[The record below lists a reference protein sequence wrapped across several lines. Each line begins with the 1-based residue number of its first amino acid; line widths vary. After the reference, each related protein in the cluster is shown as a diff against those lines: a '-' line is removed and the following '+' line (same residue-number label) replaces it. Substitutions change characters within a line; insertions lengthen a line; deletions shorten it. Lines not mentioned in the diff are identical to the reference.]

1 MITREQQL
9 SIAFISLLVSITPSR
24 GHLVSDEFWPVESIV
39 VWKPLHIS
47 GYSQL
52 SLFSVSLFWGC
63 GGTRREKYRQS
74 RAAFCKISIKWY
86 YKYQLILIPIID
98 YFPILPVIG
107 RSVTTFL
114 TVPVMIKKKI
124 CLSRKIQNQN
134 PKSTTHENLLLYWE
148 NIYPKPGKHFLQN
161 CWLNIHFL
169 EREKKKGKKLQQQC
183 LELIKWHWAQER
195 GITTRRESD
204 TKRTT
209 LVVCLVHRS
218 LEQKL
223 KPLYDR

>member
-124 CLSRKIQNQN
+124 WLSRKIQNQN

-169 EREKKKGKKLQQQC
+169 EREKKKGKKNYSSNVL
-183 LELIKWHWAQER
+183 
-195 GITTRRESD
+195 S
-204 TKRTT
+204 
-209 LVVCLVHRS
+209 
-218 LEQKL
+218 
-223 KPLYDR
+223 

>member
-9 SIAFISLLVSITPSR
+9 SIAFISLLVSITPSH
-24 GHLVSDEFWPVESIV
+24 GHLVSDEFWPVESII

-74 RAAFCKISIKWY
+74 RAAFCKISIQWY

-134 PKSTTHENLLLYWE
+134 PKSTTHENLLLWLLRKHL
-148 NIYPKPGKHFLQN
+148 PKARQTFPTKLLTEHTFS
-161 CWLNIHFL
+161 W
-169 EREKKKGKKLQQQC
+169 KGKK
-183 LELIKWHWAQER
+183 ER
-195 GITTRRESD
+195 KKKTTAAMSW
-204 TKRTT
+204 
-209 LVVCLVHRS
+209 VN
-218 LEQKL
+218 
-223 KPLYDR
+223 